1 MVFSSLL
8 FLFRFLPAVLLLYY
22 IAPRKIRNLV
32 LFLFSLLFYAWGKK
46 NLSGDKIREARLK
59 QRLSQS
65 DLAAKVQ
72 IAGVTLE
79 RDSISRIEIGTRFVT
94 DYELKIFA
102 KVLHVNVEWLLE
114 ETEE

>member
-1 MVFSSLL
+1 MQPFAAIDRYFISV
-8 FLFRFLPAVLLLYY
+8 FLFCQQ
-22 IAPRKIRNLV
+22 
-32 LFLFSLLFYAWGKK
+32 LFKTFFYP
-46 NLSGDKIREARLK
+46 GDKIREARLK

>member
-1 MVFSSLL
+1 M
-8 FLFRFLPAVLLLYY
+8 
-22 IAPRKIRNLV
+22 KIYSYR
-32 LFLFSLLFYAWGKK
+32 GKK

-102 KVLHVNVEWLLE
+102 KKSSVKCEKYHWFLCSLFFTISILLFCAYS
-114 ETEE
+114 TTF

>member
-1 MVFSSLL
+1 M
-8 FLFRFLPAVLLLYY
+8 
-22 IAPRKIRNLV
+22 KIYSYR
-32 LFLFSLLFYAWGKK
+32 GKK

-114 ETEE
+114 ETEEERRGYNGRGVIFERI

>member
-1 MVFSSLL
+1 M
-8 FLFRFLPAVLLLYY
+8 
-22 IAPRKIRNLV
+22 KIYSYR
-32 LFLFSLLFYAWGKK
+32 GKK

-102 KVLHVNVEWLLE
+102 KVLAIVYNVRRLTAVAREKQENIL
-114 ETEE
+114 